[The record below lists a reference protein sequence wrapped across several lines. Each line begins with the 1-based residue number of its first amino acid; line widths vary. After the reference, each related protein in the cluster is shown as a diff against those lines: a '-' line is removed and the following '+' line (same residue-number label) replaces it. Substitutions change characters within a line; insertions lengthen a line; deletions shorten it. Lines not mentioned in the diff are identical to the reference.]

1 MSSSTFVLGAVIR
14 NPFSRETFT
23 FSGSADDPQVA
34 RFDIALEPGGTG
46 GANAIVHFHPKADER
61 FAVRSG
67 RLKVVVDGTENFIVQ
82 GEDIVVP
89 RGRPHFFTNAD
100 GGTTEITVELRPAQQ
115 HVRFF
120 ANMASLAQNH
130 PEWFSDQGFP
140 HFLLAA
146 LMLHSYRDHLY
157 GVVLPQPLP
166 KLLFAAVAPLARMK
180 GYKLAIEP
188 RSRA

>member
-1 MSSSTFVLGAVIR
+1 MPSTLELGAVIR

-23 FSGSADDPQVA
+23 FSGSADDPEVA

-46 GANAIVHFHPKADER
+46 GANALVHFHPKADER

-67 RLKVVVDGTENFIVQ
+67 RLKVVLDDKEHFIGP

-89 RGRPHFFTNAD
+89 RGRPHFFAN
-100 GGTTEITVELRPAQQ
+100 GYERTTETTVELRPAQQ

-120 ANMASLAQNH
+120 ANMASLARDH
-130 PEWFSDQGFP
+130 AEWFSDQGFP

-166 KLLFAAVAPLARMK
+166 KLLFAGLAPVARVN
-180 GYKLAIEP
+180 GYALAIEP
-188 RSRA
+188 KS